1 MSQALFIP
9 SNSHFLKT
17 LTNFFLDKHSLDN
30 IKTLKVWCIFPTK
43 RSGLYF
49 KNYLKE
55 KLKLKKTE
63 AGFFPRIY
71 SFEEFIEALYT
82 DLISSPFPQIPPIL
96 RVFVFLEVL
105 SKRLNFFSK
114 KEEDN
119 FEKYFNW
126 GIKFLEVFEEFEKEG
141 KIPENLLYPPEGL
154 PELAKKLFEELKTT
168 YLEFSSLIEER
179 GFSSYSYRLKKVRDV
194 LKEEK
199 VFNNNIFSEIDE
211 IWFIGFAAL
220 RKVEAE
226 IFKYFKEKFKSYFIF
241 EAYEPIP
248 SIIKDTLKALE
259 LNYKWISPDYYEK
272 KEIKDPQIYF
282 YETTDPHLEVK
293 SALELIPESL
303 KNPDEVVIVVPNPFN
318 LLPLIYTLEG
328 KDNPIEV
335 NITLQYPITKI
346 PLNQFLKNLIRAQKE
361 REEKFYPTQVYLK
374 ILKHPYFLALEFE
387 GGISFQKIINE
398 IENELRKIG
407 YLKITLD
414 EVEDLVP
421 KYRDYL
427 EKIHKI
433 FFRNWENIKTPFELS
448 ENLKNILNFFEPL
461 FEKLKDEDSWHSILL
476 RNYLYVLETKIF
488 PIFEE
493 ETYLK
498 DKSFSGS
505 FLLEILEYLLKEEKI
520 PFIGDPLK
528 GLQIMGF
535 LETRLLSFKKV
546 IILDVN
552 EGFLPPAP
560 SFNPLLTDEIKIYL
574 GIPIFRNELWVY
586 YFERL
591 IKSAEEVHLF
601 YIFVEKSK
609 TQEFREPSRFIQK
622 LKWELEKEEKKPN
635 EKLIPL
641 YFEIL
646 PEKEGI
652 PKTKEIKQSLLDLIK
667 TTEISRYLLETYLK
681 CGVKFY
687 FRYLLKLREETKIG
701 LRSFDI
707 GNFIHEFFENIFKEL
722 EGKEVLME
730 NVYKEDEVLEKLEN
744 LWLSYKF
751 ERKMDAL
758 SHFLSK
764 KIAVETIRKYFNY
777 LIDKERAG
785 EIKSTKI
792 LGVERSLKLLTE
804 CYLFDP
810 SYEEFRNFKV
820 LFSGRTDF
828 LIKRKEGITKYLILD
843 FKSNP
848 DIRPY
853 SGKDKIDKMFSFSLS
868 DKFDNLSLYEVADI
882 FGSDLS
888 GFQPRFYYYLF
899 YQQKEKF
906 ITENDK
912 EFVVIN
918 AGFITPSDFE
928 NPEKFVFNLSKRG
941 EWAKIYDY
949 FKNRFKNLL
958 EWILNHIIISDKFY
972 LPADDNICKY
982 CEYKAPCKNYRYLL
996 E

>member
-1 MSQALFIP
+1 MNPALLIP
-9 SNSHFLKT
+9 PSSHFLKT
-17 LTNFFLDKHSLDN
+17 LTNFFFNKHSLDN

-55 KLKLKKTE
+55 KLKFKKIE
-63 AGFFPRIY
+63 AGFFPRIF
-71 SFEEFIEALYT
+71 SFEEFIETLYT
-82 DLISSPFPQIPPIL
+82 DLISSPLPQIPPIL
-96 RVFVFLEVL
+96 RIFVFLEVL
-105 SKRLNFFSK
+105 EKRLKFFSEK
-114 KEEDN
+114 KGDN

-126 GIKFLEVFEEFEKEG
+126 GLKFLEVFEEFEKEG
-141 KIPENLLYPPEGL
+141 KVPENLLYPPEGL

-168 YLEFSSLIEER
+168 YLEFSSLIEEK
-179 GFSSYSYRLKKVRDV
+179 GFSYYSYRLKKVNDI

-199 VFNNNIFSEIDE
+199 VFNTIFNEIDE

-220 RKVEAE
+220 RRVELE
-226 IFKYFKEKFKSYFIF
+226 IFKYFKEKLKSYFIF

-248 SIIKDTLKALE
+248 SVIKDTLKALE
-259 LNYKWISPDYYEK
+259 LDYKWISPDYYEK
-272 KEIKDPQIYF
+272 REFKDPQIYF

-303 KNPDEVVIVVPNPFN
+303 ENPDEVAIVVPNPFN
-318 LLPLIYTLEG
+318 LLPLIYALEG
-328 KDNPIEV
+328 KENPIEV

-346 PLNQFLKNLIRAQKE
+346 PLNQFLQNLIKVQKE
-361 REEKFYPTQVYLK
+361 REEKFYPTPVYLK
-374 ILKHPYFLALEFE
+374 ILKHPYFLALELE
-387 GGISFQKIINE
+387 EAISFQKIVNE

-414 EVEDLVP
+414 EIEDLVP

-427 EKIHKI
+427 EKIHKL
-433 FFRNWENIKTPFELS
+433 FFKNWEDIKTPFELS

-461 FEKLKDEDSWHSILL
+461 FEKLKEENSWHSILL
-476 RNYLYVLETKIF
+476 RNYIHVLETKIF
-488 PIFEE
+488 PVFEE
-493 ETYLK
+493 ETYFK
-498 DKSFSGS
+498 DKNFSGG

-535 LETRLLSFKKV
+535 LETRLLSFKKI

-609 TQEFREPSRFIQK
+609 TQDFREPSRFIQK
-622 LKWELEKEEKKPN
+622 LKWELEKEEKKPI

-652 PKTKEIKQSLLDLIK
+652 PKTQKDKESLLNLIK
-667 TTEISRYLLETYLK
+667 TTEISRYFLETYLR

-730 NVYKEDEVLEKLEN
+730 NIYKEGEILEKLEN

-764 KIAVETIRKYFNY
+764 KIAIETIKRYFNY
-777 LIDKERAG
+777 LIDMERSG
-785 EIKSTKI
+785 KVKGTKI
-792 LGVERSLKLLTE
+792 LGVERSLRLFTE
-804 CYLFDP
+804 CNLFDP
-810 SYEEFRNFKV
+810 FYEDFKNSKV

-828 LIKRKEGITKYLILD
+828 LIKRREGITKYLILD

-848 DIRPY
+848 DISPY
-853 SGKDKIDKMFSFSLS
+853 PKKKDDVFSFTLP

-912 EFVVIN
+912 EFVIIN
-918 AGFITPSDFE
+918 AGFITPSNFKK
-928 NPEKFVFNLSKRG
+928 PEKFVFNLSSRG
-941 EWAKIYDY
+941 DWAKVYDY
-949 FKNRFKNLL
+949 FKNKFKDLL

-972 LPADDNICKY
+972 LPADDKVCKY

-996 E
+996 D

>member
-1 MSQALFIP
+1 MNQALLIP
-9 SNSHFLKT
+9 PSSHFLKT
-17 LTNFFLDKHSLDN
+17 LTNFFLDKHSLEN
-30 IKTLKVWCIFPTK
+30 IKTLKVWCIFPNK

-55 KLKLKKTE
+55 KLKLKKVE
-63 AGFFPRIY
+63 AGFFPRIF
-71 SFEEFIEALYT
+71 SFEEFIEILYT
-82 DLISSPFPQIPPIL
+82 DLISSPFPQIPPLL

-105 SKRLNFFSK
+105 EKRLNFFSEK
-114 KEEDN
+114 REDN

-126 GIKFLEVFEEFEKEG
+126 GLKFLEVFEEFEKEG
-141 KIPENLLYPPEGL
+141 KVPENLLYPPESL

-168 YLEFSSLIEER
+168 YLEFSFLIEKK
-179 GFSSYSYRLKKVRDV
+179 GFSYSSYRLKKVKDTLR
-194 LKEEK
+194 EEK
-199 VFNNNIFSEIDE
+199 AFNNIFNEIDE

-220 RKVEAE
+220 RKVEIE
-226 IFKYFKEKFKSYFIF
+226 IFKFFKEKLKSYFIF
-241 EAYEPIP
+241 EAYEPI
-248 SIIKDTLKALE
+248 SSVIKDTLKALE
-259 LNYKWISPDYYEK
+259 LDYKWISPDYYEK
-272 KEIKDPQIYF
+272 KVFKGPQIYF

-293 SALELIPESL
+293 SALELIPESIE
-303 KNPDEVVIVVPNPFN
+303 NPDEVAIVVPNPFN
-318 LLPLIYTLEG
+318 LLPLIYALEG
-328 KDNPIEV
+328 KESSTEV

-346 PLNQFLKNLIRAQKE
+346 PLNQFLKNLIKAQKE

-374 ILKHPYFLALEFE
+374 IIKHPYFLALEFE
-387 GGISFQKIINE
+387 GGISFQKIVNE
-398 IENELRKIG
+398 IENELRKKG

-414 EVEDLVP
+414 EIEDLVP
-421 KYRDYL
+421 KYRNYL
-427 EKIHKI
+427 EKIHKL
-433 FFRNWENIKTPFELS
+433 FFENWEKIKTPFELS
-448 ENLKNILNFFEPL
+448 QNLKNILNFFEPL
-461 FEKLKDEDSWHSILL
+461 FERLKEENSWHSILL
-476 RNYLYVLETKIF
+476 RNYIYVLETKVF

-493 ETYLK
+493 ETYFK
-498 DKSFSGS
+498 DKNFSGN
-505 FLLEILEYLLKEEKI
+505 FLLDILEYLLREEKI

-552 EGFLPPAP
+552 EGFLPPVP

-622 LKWELEKEEKKPN
+622 LKWELEKEEKKAN

-652 PKTKEIKQSLLDLIK
+652 SKTQKDKESLLNLIK
-667 TTEISRYLLETYLK
+667 TTEISRYFLETYLK

-687 FRYLLKLREETKIG
+687 FKYLLKLKEAEKIG
-701 LRSFDI
+701 LRSFDV

-730 NVYKEDEVLEKLEN
+730 NVYKEDEFLEKLEN

-758 SHFLSK
+758 SHFISK
-764 KIAVETIRKYFNY
+764 KIAVETIRRYFNY
-777 LIDKERAG
+777 LINMERSG
-785 EIKSTKI
+785 EVKGTKI
-792 LGVERSLKLLTE
+792 LGVERPLMLLTE
-804 CYLFDP
+804 CNLFDP
-810 SYEEFRNFKV
+810 SYGDFKNSKV

-828 LIKRKEGITKYLILD
+828 LIRREEEIIKYLILD

-848 DIRPY
+848 DIRLY
-853 SGKDKIDKMFSFSLS
+853 TKKGDKMFSFIPP
-868 DKFDNLSLYEVADI
+868 DKFDNLSLYEVVDI

-912 EFVVIN
+912 EFVIIN
-918 AGFITPSDFE
+918 AGFITPSDFKK
-928 NPEKFVFNLSKRG
+928 PEKFVFNFSSRG
-941 EWAKIYDY
+941 EWVKVYDY
-949 FKNRFKNLL
+949 FKNRFKDLL

-972 LPADDNICKY
+972 LPADDKACKY
-982 CEYKAPCKNYRYLL
+982 CEYKVPCKNYRYLL
-996 E
+996 D

>member
-1 MSQALFIP
+1 MNPALLIP
-9 SNSHFLKT
+9 PSSHFLKT
-17 LTNFFLDKHSLDN
+17 LTNFFFNKHSLDN

-55 KLKLKKTE
+55 KLKFKKIE
-63 AGFFPRIY
+63 AGFFPRIF
-71 SFEEFIEALYT
+71 SFEEFIETLYT
-82 DLISSPFPQIPPIL
+82 DLISSPLPQIPPIL
-96 RVFVFLEVL
+96 RIFVFLEVL
-105 SKRLNFFSK
+105 EKRLKFFSEK
-114 KEEDN
+114 KGDN

-126 GIKFLEVFEEFEKEG
+126 GLKFLEVFEEFEKEG
-141 KIPENLLYPPEGL
+141 KVPENLLYPPEGL

-168 YLEFSSLIEER
+168 YLEFSSLIEEK
-179 GFSSYSYRLKKVRDV
+179 GFSYYSYRLKKVNDI

-199 VFNNNIFSEIDE
+199 VFNTIFNEIDE

-220 RKVEAE
+220 RRVELE
-226 IFKYFKEKFKSYFIF
+226 IFKYFKEKLKSYFIF

-248 SIIKDTLKALE
+248 SVIKDTLKALE
-259 LNYKWISPDYYEK
+259 LDYKWISPDYYEK
-272 KEIKDPQIYF
+272 REFKDPQIYF

-303 KNPDEVVIVVPNPFN
+303 ENPDEVAIVVPNPFN
-318 LLPLIYTLEG
+318 LLPLIYALEG
-328 KDNPIEV
+328 KENPIEV

-346 PLNQFLKNLIRAQKE
+346 PLNQFLQNLIKVQKE
-361 REEKFYPTQVYLK
+361 REEKFYPTPVYLK
-374 ILKHPYFLALEFE
+374 ILKHPYFLALELE
-387 GGISFQKIINE
+387 EAISFQKIVNE

-414 EVEDLVP
+414 EIEDLVP

-427 EKIHKI
+427 EKIHKL
-433 FFRNWENIKTPFELS
+433 FFKNWEDIKTPFELS

-461 FEKLKDEDSWHSILL
+461 FEKLKEENSWHSILL
-476 RNYLYVLETKIF
+476 RNYIHVLETKIF

-493 ETYLK
+493 ETYFK
-498 DKSFSGS
+498 DKNFSGG

-535 LETRLLSFKKV
+535 LETRLLSFKKI

-609 TQEFREPSRFIQK
+609 TQDFREPSRFIQK
-622 LKWELEKEEKKPN
+622 LKWELEKEEKKPI

-652 PKTKEIKQSLLDLIK
+652 PKTQKDKESLLNLIK
-667 TTEISRYLLETYLK
+667 TTEISRYFLETYLR

-707 GNFIHEFFENIFKEL
+707 CNFIHEFFENIFKEL

-730 NVYKEDEVLEKLEN
+730 NIYKEGEILEKLEN

-764 KIAVETIRKYFNY
+764 KIAIETIKRYFNY
-777 LIDKERAG
+777 LIDMERSG
-785 EIKSTKI
+785 KVKGTKI
-792 LGVERSLKLLTE
+792 LGVERSLRLFTE
-804 CYLFDP
+804 CNLFDP
-810 SYEEFRNFKV
+810 FYEDFKNSKV

-828 LIKRKEGITKYLILD
+828 LIKRREGITKYLILD

-848 DIRPY
+848 DISPY
-853 SGKDKIDKMFSFSLS
+853 PKKKDDVFSFTLP

-912 EFVVIN
+912 EFVIIN
-918 AGFITPSDFE
+918 AGFITPSNFKK
-928 NPEKFVFNLSKRG
+928 PEKFVFNLSSRG
-941 EWAKIYDY
+941 DWAKVYDY
-949 FKNRFKNLL
+949 FKNKFKDLL

-972 LPADDNICKY
+972 LPADDKVCKY

-996 E
+996 D